1 MEPSREPHWE
11 QQAVGLQY
19 RSNTNPGDQAGE
31 KPHRQHS
38 PREGGPRAELK
49 QRPRPWAGCGAQLGL
64 LRAIK
69 AH

>member
-1 MEPSREPHWE
+1 MVHQQPCGMEPSRE

-19 RSNTNPGDQAGE
+19 RSNIYPGDQAREG
-31 KPHRQHS
+31 S
-38 PREGGPRAELK
+38 PRVALK
-49 QRPRPWAGCGAQLGL
+49 WNPNAGCGAQLGL